1 MLYLVAL
8 VLPPLACLLAG
19 KPGQAVLNLFLWV
32 LCFPV
37 GGWIHAFIVIGQ
49 AANERRHRETIEAM
63 AGIAGGVGRINRR
76 GRYEEDDEDDQPRRR
91 R

>member
-1 MLYLVAL
+1 MLYLVAI
-8 VLPPLACLLAG
+8 VCPPLACLLAG
-19 KPGQAVLNLFLWV
+19 KPGQAVLNFFLWAFCLWV
-32 LCFPV
+32 P
-37 GGWIHAFIVIGQ
+37 GTIHAFIVVAQ